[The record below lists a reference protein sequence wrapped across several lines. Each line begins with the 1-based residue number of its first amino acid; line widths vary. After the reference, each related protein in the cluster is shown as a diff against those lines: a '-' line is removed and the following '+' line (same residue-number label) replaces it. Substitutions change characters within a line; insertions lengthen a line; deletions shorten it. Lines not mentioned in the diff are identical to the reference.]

1 MKPPSWPAADHL
13 VEAAAIVE
21 AVRRVHANPELS
33 AEARSDLPAVLD
45 RLHLTGTARGAV
57 AAALA
62 AGGALAGLGGGLA
75 GVVFGLLLARL
86 PER

>member
-62 AGGALAGLGGGLA
+62 VMSVGPAALSIPRGTAYWQ
-75 GVVFGLLLARL
+75 
-86 PER
+86 